1 MPVMGGIEATQ
12 RIRQI
17 PAFQRLPIVAM
28 TANAML
34 GDRELCMESGMNDYL
49 SKPIRSD
56 EIADLLRKMFPPIED

>member
-1 MPVMGGIEATQ
+1 
-12 RIRQI
+12 
-17 PAFQRLPIVAM
+17 
-28 TANAML
+28 ML